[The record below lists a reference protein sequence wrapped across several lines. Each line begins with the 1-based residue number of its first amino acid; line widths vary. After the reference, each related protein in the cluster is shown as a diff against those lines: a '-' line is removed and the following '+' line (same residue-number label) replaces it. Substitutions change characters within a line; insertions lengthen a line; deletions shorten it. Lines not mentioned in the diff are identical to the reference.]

1 MAKALRKIELMH
13 RQFGVIEGKTCGEC
27 SNLTEHRY
35 DKLYRKCKVYGET
48 SSEASDW
55 AMRWKACGMF
65 GREETRQMVS
75 DGEKSRFFRGI
86 GPEAQPEEPLEGQIE
101 MEAMKDD

>member
-13 RQFGVIEGKTCGEC
+13 RQFGVVAGKTCGEC
-27 SNLTEHRY
+27 SNLTVHRY
-35 DKLYRKCKVYGET
+35 DKLYRKCKIYGET

-65 GREETRQMVS
+65 NKEYTG
-75 DGEKSRFFRGI
+75 
-86 GPEAQPEEPLEGQIE
+86 GPIMRLVVRTANKQPEKPLDGQTFLTL
-101 MEAMKDD
+101 

>member
-13 RQFGVIEGKTCGEC
+13 RQFGVIEGKTCGQC

-35 DKLYRKCKVYGET
+35 DKLYRKCKIYGET

-55 AMRWKACGMF
+55 AKSWTACGLF
-65 GREETRQMVS
+65 GKEYSGAQMIRIVTRGKCNKQA
-75 DGEKSRFFRGI
+75 EL
-86 GPEAQPEEPLEGQIE
+86 PGQIGLE
-101 MEAMKDD
+101 VGNG